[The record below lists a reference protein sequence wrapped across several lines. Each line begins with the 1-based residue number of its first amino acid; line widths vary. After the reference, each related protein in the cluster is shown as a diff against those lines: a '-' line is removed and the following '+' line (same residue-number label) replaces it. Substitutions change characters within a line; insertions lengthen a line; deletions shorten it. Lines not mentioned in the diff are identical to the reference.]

1 MSAYHFSLKFW
12 FSTLF
17 RKSLMLIISVPYFW
31 LFCYLIQNIYCLQ
44 HFPLSHQ
51 STFALKLIF
60 TKFYTGASYPRDS
73 SKFQT
78 DTGYPRDSSKLYLG
92 ASHQRDSSKLYLR
105 AGYSRNFNSAAVPC
119 RSHQKRLSPV
129 TGAAFPAGACTP
141 ISCQSLQLASRAK
154 VRDCYVR

>member
-1 MSAYHFSLKFW
+1 
-12 FSTLF
+12 
-17 RKSLMLIISVPYFW
+17 MLIIIVPYFR

-60 TKFYTGASYPRDS
+60 TKCYTGASYPRDS

-78 DTGYPRDSSKLYLG
+78 DAGYPRNSSKFYLG

-119 RSHQKRLSPV
+119 RNHQKSARVRSRVLRFRRGPARLLAASRFNSPV
-129 TGAAFPAGACTP
+129 G
-141 ISCQSLQLASRAK
+141 QK
-154 VRDCYVR
+154 